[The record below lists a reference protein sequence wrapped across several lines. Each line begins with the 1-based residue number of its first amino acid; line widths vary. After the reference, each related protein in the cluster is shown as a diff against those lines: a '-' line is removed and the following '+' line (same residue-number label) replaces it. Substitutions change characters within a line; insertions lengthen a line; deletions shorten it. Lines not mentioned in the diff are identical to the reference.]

1 MKKIYL
7 FAISVMLL
15 ATVVRAAKEGDA
27 TLPKSDL

>member
-15 ATVVRAAKEGDA
+15 ATSCGHKKEGDA
-27 TLPKSDL
+27 IRN